1 MNGRRLGLLCVLALV
16 AGSPVALAQDSAV
29 TVPKAPKAP
38 VAAPKVTIPK
48 PAVPTAAP
56 TQKDPHID
64 AANQLASIATREA
77 TCLREAAQ
85 HVTLAAQRLSNAPAE
100 MIDKRREELQF
111 QLGVMEECRNIARQR
126 ESEAS
131 AGPFAQPPPAQPPP
145 AQPAAPPARPRRGQ
159 FSFGEILI
167 ESGAADATMMVTPLR
182 KNAER
187 FTRCYERAG
196 KAKSRVKLRL
206 RMVPSAGGAR
216 PSTIVIPGAPQRDGG
231 FHRCLANAL
240 MDTPFPKS
248 LIGSDVTFMMGFAD
262 H

>member
-1 MNGRRLGLLCVLALV
+1 MNGRRLGWLCVLALV

-29 TVPKAPKAP
+29 TVPKPAVVVPKAVKPLP
-38 VAAPKVTIPK
+38 V
-48 PAVPTAAP
+48 PAQKTA
-56 TQKDPHID
+56 QKTVQKTADPQID
-64 AANQLASIATREA
+64 AANELASIAAREA

-100 MIDKRREELQF
+100 MIDKRRDELQF

-131 AGPFAQPPPAQPPP
+131 AGPFAQPPPAQSPP
-145 AQPAAPPARPRRGQ
+145 AQEPARPRRGQ

-167 ESGAADATMMVTPLR
+167 ESGAADAAVMVPPLR
-182 KNAER
+182 QNAAR

-216 PSTIVIPGAPQRDGG
+216 PSTIEIPGAPRRDGG

-240 MDTPFPKS
+240 METPFPKS

>member
-16 AGSPVALAQDSAV
+16 AASPVALAQDSAAV
-29 TVPKAPKAP
+29 
-38 VAAPKVTIPK
+38 PK
-48 PAVPTAAP
+48 PAVPVPKAAKAVKPVPAAP
-56 TQKDPHID
+56 AQKAADPQID
-64 AANQLASIATREA
+64 AAQQLASIATREA

-85 HVTLAAQRLSNAPAE
+85 HVTLAAQRLSSAPAE

-111 QLGVMEECRNIARQR
+111 QIGVMEECRNIARKR
-126 ESEAS
+126 VSEAN
-131 AGPFAQPPPAQPPP
+131 AGPFAEPPPAQE
-145 AQPAAPPARPRRGQ
+145 PARPRRGQ

-167 ESGAADATMMVTPLR
+167 ESGAADAAVMVPPLR
-182 KNAER
+182 KNADR

-196 KAKSRVKLRL
+196 KAKSKMRLRL

-231 FHRCLANAL
+231 LHRCLANAL
-240 MDTPFPKS
+240 METPFPKS
-248 LIGSDVTFMMGFAD
+248 LVGSDVTFMMGF